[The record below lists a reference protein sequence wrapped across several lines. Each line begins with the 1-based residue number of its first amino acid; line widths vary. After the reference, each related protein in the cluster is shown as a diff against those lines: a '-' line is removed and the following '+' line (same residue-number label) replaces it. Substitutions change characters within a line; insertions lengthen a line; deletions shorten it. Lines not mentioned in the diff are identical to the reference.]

1 MTGEEASFIVVA
13 NGTKYLPMASS
24 QDHKRR
30 DAGDRG
36 PNTGG
41 MGALSPTPA
50 VDEKTCSEIIGKI
63 IEPTLA
69 GPSSEGGACTGVW
82 CAGGML
88 TAQGH
93 RGRELSARL
102 GDAGRQPSTF
112 R

>member
-41 MGALSPTPA
+41 TRALSPTPA
-50 VDEKTCSEIIGKI
+50 VDATTYDEIIGKI

-69 GPSSEGGACTGVW
+69 GLSSEGVPFTGYLYRAVTLRTKGPK
-82 CAGGML
+82 AL
-88 TAQGH
+88 
-93 RGRELSARL
+93 ELI
-102 GDAGRQPSTF
+102 TC
-112 R
+112 